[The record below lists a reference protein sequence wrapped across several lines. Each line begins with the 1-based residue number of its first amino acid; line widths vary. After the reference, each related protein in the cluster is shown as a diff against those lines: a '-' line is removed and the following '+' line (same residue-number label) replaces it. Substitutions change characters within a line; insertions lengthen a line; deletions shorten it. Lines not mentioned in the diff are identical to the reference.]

1 MRLPENRGELVK
13 LSIVEILDFAM
24 NTEMQKISKD
34 NDYKELISLIH
45 KIQYTASIN
54 FYSKYDYDIFQNKES
69 LITAIHKRSD
79 MFLGYLEQLSK
90 NDAFLSIVENVA
102 FKSFVRKAVK
112 FWKINTNFIDRI
124 TPDELI
130 NKLVSHWIERK
141 NITFPPV
148 KNVGFITNLSY
159 FKSLDGIDIFT
170 ILSVVKII
178 AELKIESVITATEA
192 KKAAA
197 YVEKHQGELL
207 RQQAIV
213 MRYAKQQG
221 MIGRNEQ
228 MARKFQSW
236 QHINQATIPPDLL
249 ALVRK
254 TARNTS
260 NMEARRIT
268 AELIRANRYLAEH
281 PPIAALTELT
291 DFAENDFI
299 SPDTVSRY
307 VKAVNSYPR
316 HFLSYRGVYRR
327 KKQS

>member
-1 MRLPENRGELVK
+1 MSVETQEINR
-13 LSIVEILDFAM
+13 
-24 NTEMQKISKD
+24 D
-34 NDYKELISLIH
+34 NDYKGLIILIN
-45 KIQYTASIN
+45 KLQYIASID
-54 FYSKYDYDIFQNKES
+54 FDSKSEPDIFQSKES
-69 LITAIHKRSD
+69 LIAAIHKRSD
-79 MFLGYLEQLSK
+79 MFLSNLAQLVK
-90 NDAFLSIVENVA
+90 NDAFLSIVENIA
-102 FKSFVRKAVK
+102 FQSFVRKAAK
-112 FWKINTNFIDRI
+112 FWKVDYKEIDRI
-124 TPDELI
+124 TPKELI
-130 NKLVSHWIERK
+130 HKLVSLWVKRK
-141 NITFPPV
+141 NVTFPPV
-148 KNVGFITNLSY
+148 RRVWFATNLSY
-159 FKSLDGIDIFT
+159 FKSIHNINVYT
-170 ILSVVKII
+170 VLSVVKII
-178 AELKIESVITATEA
+178 AELKIEPMITGTEA

-228 MARKFQSW
+228 MARKFRSW

-268 AELIRANRYLAEH
+268 AELIRSNRHLANH

-307 VKAVNSYPR
+307 VKAVNSYPK
-316 HFLSYRGVYRR
+316 HFLSYHGVYRR